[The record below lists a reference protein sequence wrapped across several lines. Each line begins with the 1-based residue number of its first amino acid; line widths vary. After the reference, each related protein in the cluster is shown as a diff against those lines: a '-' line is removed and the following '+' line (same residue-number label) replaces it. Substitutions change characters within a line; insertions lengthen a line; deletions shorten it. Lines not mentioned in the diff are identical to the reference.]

1 MHVWEE
7 VLEKGVVLPTDG
19 QCGLKRVTVT
29 LTALTDNPHCMQA
42 LVPAAG
48 RGSRL
53 APLTDDR
60 PKGLVEIAG
69 RPLLTYVF
77 DTAIDAGAASIVA
90 VIGYEGDQIRDK
102 FGEMYRGTPL
112 TYVTQGDRLGLG
124 HAVLQA
130 RSVIDTV
137 YCSESSVDRPETSI
151 GPVDDYNRHYDGPI
165 LLLNGDNVFANGVGP
180 AIDRFAAEDVDAVL
194 GVEQVPESVART
206 TGVIEILDGR
216 VVDIVEKPEDPPS
229 RVVTTGC
236 YVLPPE
242 IVHACALLRPTAEGE
257 YRLSEAVGLLAHAG
271 YTIETVSLGPRVNVN
286 RPADVDRAESMLD
299 DA

>member
-1 MHVWEE
+1 
-7 VLEKGVVLPTDG
+7 
-19 QCGLKRVTVT
+19 
-29 LTALTDNPHCMQA
+29 MQA

-77 DTAIDAGAASIVA
+77 DAAIDAGAESIVV
-90 VIGYEGDQIRDK
+90 VIGYKGEQIKDT
-102 FGEMYRGTPL
+102 FGETYRGVPL
-112 TYVTQGDRLGLG
+112 TYVSQDDRLGLA

-130 RSVIDTV
+130 RPVI
-137 YCSESSVDRPETSI
+137 E
-151 GPVDDYNRHYDGPI
+151 GPI
-165 LLLNGDNVFANGVGP
+165 LLLNGDNVFVDGVKP
-180 AIDRFAAEDVDAVL
+180 AIDRFAAADVDAVL
-194 GVEQVPESVART
+194 GVEEVSESVART
-206 TGVIEILDGR
+206 TGVLETVDGT
-216 VVDIVEKPEDPPS
+216 VVDIVEKPDDPPS
-229 RVVTTGC
+229 RLVTTGC

-257 YRLSEAVGLLAHAG
+257 YQLSEAVGLLAHAG

-286 RPADVDRAESMLD
+286 RPADLDRAEAILG